1 MTDKKNKG
9 ISIDVQFPEGVTSTL
24 TESVLSLKG
33 PNGELSRDFFSP
45 LVKIS
50 LNGNILGLSTRSSK
64 KNFKKML
71 NTTNAHINNMVRGVT
86 DGFTYELKICSGH
99 FPMTLKK
106 EGEEVV
112 ISNFLGEKIPRRSKI
127 VQGADLEIK
136 GDLIIVKSP
145 DTEKAGQ
152 TAANLEKATFIMKR
166 DRRVFQDGCYII
178 SKPAKK

>member
-1 MTDKKNKG
+1 
-9 ISIDVQFPEGVTSTL
+9 
-24 TESVLSLKG
+24 
-33 PNGELSRDFFSP
+33 
-45 LVKIS
+45 
-50 LNGNILGLSTRSSK
+50 
-64 KNFKKML
+64 ML

-152 TAANLEKATFIMKR
+152 TAANLEKATFITKR

-178 SKPAKK
+178 SKPTKK